1 MCQTQEIAVEAANNT
16 NNIIHHIG
24 ASTNT
29 VDNGKAGIDAA
40 TLGFVT

>member
-16 NNIIHHIG
+16 NIIHHIG

-29 VDNGKAGIDAA
+29 VDNGKVGIDAA